1 MNIDCGGNGYS
12 ETLFSKWTSWTNAK
26 SILANSALDSY
37 GKFEPFTIAE
47 IKSYVALYIL
57 NGLNISPRIEYK
69 SKSSIDGPVNGSDL
83 CHDAFG
89 SNAVRSHKFLKN
101 YLRFKILY

>member
-37 GKFEPFTIAE
+37 GKFEPFTITE

-89 SNAVRSHKFLKN
+89 SNAVRSHKVLKN